1 MNTMSILFVKK
12 KKQSL
17 HSCLTIILVLL
28 FAACSFN
35 PSGQILSAW
44 EETLIVGNNTTI
56 DLSPNIIYKD
66 ETLYSYE
73 ISASTINDEE
83 CSKIIEQFDSE
94 CFIALDD
101 PVVIGFFTD
110 NSGEQ
115 VEIERYQN
123 YLYLQKGKS
132 GTVQLEDWVLAGDAY
147 PGEPVGT
154 KLENVN
160 ISQGDAI
167 MAADLFLCGAEMNDF
182 IFAEAKKCR
191 ILTDEYETVCE
202 GWYITYLRNYDNY
215 IPFDY
220 FLYEPYGPIRLQ
232 YTKRTAP
239 CVQEQLSFVFTENG
253 CQVFQWNAPTKIIS
267 KQRID
272 DQLADFSIIQKT
284 LRKELKNGYSWSK
297 STLSED
303 DIPNLYEMRLTW
315 ALLHSST
322 GSENATITP
331 MWACI
336 FMSPKY
342 EREHM
347 RPFVIC
353 IDAVTGKRI
362 DPLFVK

>member
-1 MNTMSILFVKK
+1 M
-12 KKQSL
+12 KQKL
-17 HSCLTIILVLL
+17 LSCIVIVFVLL
-28 FAACSFN
+28 HAACSTN
-35 PSGQILSAW
+35 SSNKEVSTW
-44 EETLIVGNNTTI
+44 EEKLIVGNNITI
-56 DLSPNIIYKD
+56 DLSPNIRYKD

-73 ISASTINDEE
+73 ISSATIDDDKCST
-83 CSKIIEQFDSE
+83 IIEQFDSG
-94 CFIALDD
+94 CSIALND
-101 PVVIGFFTD
+101 PVVIGFYTD
-110 NSGEQ
+110 ISGEQ

-147 PGEPVGT
+147 PGEPEGT
-154 KLENVN
+154 KLEKVS
-160 ISQGDAI
+160 ISQEDAVT
-167 MAADLFLCGAEMNDF
+167 AANLFLSNAGMNDF
-182 IFAEAKKCR
+182 VFAEAKKCR

-202 GWYITYLRNYDNY
+202 GWYITYLRDYDHY
-215 IPFDY
+215 MPFDY

-232 YTKRTAP
+232 QTKQTAP
-239 CVQEQLSFVFTENG
+239 WVQEQLSFVFTESG
-253 CQVFQWNAPTKIIS
+253 CQVFQWNAPTKINS
-267 KQRID
+267 KQRIN

-284 LRKELKNGYSWSK
+284 LREELEKGYSWSK
-297 STLSED
+297 ATLSED
-303 DIPNLYEMRLTW
+303 EIPRLYEMRLTW

-322 GSENATITP
+322 GSENANITP

>member
-1 MNTMSILFVKK
+1 MKRSKLAVILILAIISISACTPYR
-12 KKQSL
+12 KQDIPTIWSESL
-17 HSCLTIILVLL
+17 SITNCNTII
-28 FAACSFN
+28 ASATIN
-35 PSGQILSAW
+35 YQSG
-44 EETLIVGNNTTI
+44 E
-56 DLSPNIIYKD
+56 
-66 ETLYSYE
+66 LYSYE
-73 ISASTINDEE
+73 IALSTIDPIL
-83 CSKIIEQFDSE
+83 CKKIVYQFDPNLIM
-94 CFIALDD
+94 FQDD
-101 PVVIGFFTD
+101 SVITGFYYDTL
-110 NSGEQ
+110 NNQ
-115 VEIERYQN
+115 VEIESYSN
-123 YLYLQKGKS
+123 YIYLQKGKS

-303 DIPNLYEMRLTW
+303 EIPNLYEMRLTW

-362 DPLFVK
+362 DPLFVQ